1 MSKSFNSTIPNKNN
15 LLIVDGFNLAF
26 RYKHANKRNFAAEY
40 VQTVNSFAHSY
51 NAKKIVVLSDGGSN
65 YRKEIYPEYK
75 ASRKEKQA
83 LQTEEEKQSFELF
96 MEDWKIAFQLCETIG
111 ITIQYTGV
119 EADDIAA
126 YITLLD
132 SVRNSFNHIWLLSTD
147 ADWDLLVSDKASRFS
162 YRTRKEITLD
172 NWSSHY
178 SYEPEE
184 HISIKVLQGDK
195 SDDIPGV
202 AGIGEKRAATLI
214 KEYGSAYDILANL
227 PIQDKKVYIQ
237 NLNKFGNQI
246 LTNYELMDLETYCEP
261 AIGITNKASLDKKV
275 GEIIK

>member
-1 MSKSFNSTIPNKNN
+1 MSKSFKDTIPDRNN

-40 VQTVNSFAHSY
+40 VQTVLSFAHSY

-65 YRKEIYPEYK
+65 YRQAIYPEYK
-75 ASRKEKQA
+75 ASRKELRKN
-83 LQTEEEKQSFELF
+83 QTEEEKQNFELF
-96 MEDWKIAFQLCETIG
+96 MEDWKVAFQLCETVG
-111 ITIQYTGV
+111 ITIRYNGV

-126 YITLLD
+126 YITLMD
-132 SVRNSFNHIWLLSTD
+132 SVRDSFDHIWLLSTD
-147 ADWDLLVSDKASRFS
+147 KDWDLLVSDKASRFS
-162 YRTRKEITLD
+162 YRTRKEITIE
-172 NWSSHY
+172 NWNEHY
-178 SYEPEE
+178 GYAPQE

-202 AGIGEKRAATLI
+202 TGIGEKRAATLV
-214 KEYGSAYDILANL
+214 KEYGSAYDILMSL

-237 NLNKFGNQI
+237 NLNAFGDQI
-246 LTNYELMDLETYCEP
+246 LTNYELMDLETYCEE
-261 AIGITNKASLDKKV
+261 AIGLVNRPSMEEKL